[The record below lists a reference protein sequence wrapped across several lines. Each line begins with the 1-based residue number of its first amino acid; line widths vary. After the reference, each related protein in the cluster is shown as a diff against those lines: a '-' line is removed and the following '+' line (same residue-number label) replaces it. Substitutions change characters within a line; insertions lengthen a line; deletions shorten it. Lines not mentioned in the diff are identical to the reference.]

1 MISLPR
7 AERTQTRNRER
18 KKHFTTLSFP
28 LYCLCVLCALGGE
41 VRAELPH
48 IRLDGIFPLGG
59 QAGSEVVLDLRGKD
73 LDEVKALHFDHPGFK
88 AVFIKPNQFR
98 LTIADDVPPGTYEV
112 RAIGKYGISG
122 VQLFEVGR
130 GLTEVAEKEPNDS
143 ADKAQPVPMNS
154 AINGRSD
161 SNGDDFFRFKAR
173 KGERIIL
180 DCRAFRLNSQLRA
193 ILSLASADGKEL
205 LHSRPYFTRT
215 DPLLDFEAPAD
226 GDYLVRLHDMTFQ
239 GGLPYRL
246 LISNYP
252 QIENAFPAA
261 IAPGQ
266 SAKLTL
272 LGRNLP
278 GGKRSPKWTI
288 QDRPLEE
295 ITLSFTAPKDPSLLE
310 RFAFINHMA
319 SPTLNARGLQ
329 LWPKEWKYCLNP
341 ITLAWADLPVTLE
354 REPNNGAEQSQ
365 SITLPTIVCGRLD
378 RPGDIDWYSFQAKS
392 GETITIDL
400 LCERLD
406 FPGDPFVIVFDAKGK
421 ELATF
426 DDHGI
431 NFNSLAQANR
441 DPLGTFH
448 VPADGVYRLFVQD
461 RYRHG
466 GPRYCYVLRLA
477 KKEHD
482 FYPVAFH
489 ETPTDPSCPVVRQ
502 GGSAHY
508 ELCLNR
514 RDWSGPVTIEAEG
527 LPAGVTCPPVHVSPQ
542 AQFAN
547 VVFTA
552 AADAPEW
559 AGPIR
564 LKAWSLRDGKRI
576 ERPVRCSQR
585 RWPIANVNTS
595 LEVRQICLAVRSTA
609 PYGITL
615 PAAELSVSAGGTL
628 EVKARLARHWPDF
641 QGKVQLNGLNLPPG
655 FSLATTEISA
665 DKTETTVQLK
675 VADNV
680 PPGQY
685 SIVLR
690 GDAQVPFAANPK
702 AASRPLVRVADPS
715 TPLTV
720 LVRAKGK
727 K

>member
-1 MISLPR
+1 MGKRLSAFVFSLCI
-7 AERTQTRNRER
+7 
-18 KKHFTTLSFP
+18 LG
-28 LYCLCVLCALGGE
+28 VLCGE
-41 VRAELPH
+41 ASAELPH

-59 QAGSEVVLDLRGKD
+59 QAGSKVVLEIRGKD
-73 LDEVKALHFDHPGFK
+73 LDDVKTLQFDHSGLK
-88 AVFIKPNQFR
+88 AALVKPNQFR
-98 LTIADDVPPGTYEV
+98 LSIAEEVTPGSYEV

-122 VQLFEVGR
+122 AQLFEVGR

-143 ADKAQPVPMNS
+143 PDKAQPVPMNS

-161 SNGDDFFRFKAR
+161 GNGDDFFRFKAR
-173 KGERIIL
+173 KGARILL

-193 ILSLASADGKEL
+193 ILSLSTAEGKEL

-215 DPLLDFEAPAD
+215 DPLLDFDVPAD
-226 GDYLVRLHDMTFQ
+226 GDYVVRLHDMTFQ

-246 LISNYP
+246 IISDYP

-261 IAPGQ
+261 IAPGKT
-266 SAKLTL
+266 AKLTL

-278 GGKRSPKWTI
+278 GGKLSPKWTI

-295 ITLSFTAPKDPSLLE
+295 LTLSVTAPKDPSLLK
-310 RFAFINHMA
+310 RFAFINHLP
-319 SPTLNARGLQ
+319 SLSLNARGLQ
-329 LWPKEWKYCLNP
+329 LWPEKLKHCLNP
-341 ITLAWADLPVTLE
+341 ITLAWADLPLTLE
-354 REPNNGAEQSQ
+354 REPNDHAEQAQ
-365 SITLPTIVCGRLD
+365 PLTLPTMVCGRFD
-378 RPGDIDWYSFQAKS
+378 RPGDSDWYSFPARS
-392 GETITIDL
+392 GESVTIDL

-441 DPLGTFH
+441 DPLGTFR
-448 VPADGVYRLFVQD
+448 VPADGTYRLFVQE

-466 GPRYCYVLRLA
+466 GARYAYVLRLA
-477 KKEHD
+477 KNEHD
-482 FYPVAFH
+482 FYPVVFH
-489 ETPTDPSCPVVRQ
+489 ETPSDPSCPVVRQ

-514 RDWSGPVTIEAEG
+514 RDWNGPVTIEAEG
-527 LPAGVTCPPVHVSPQ
+527 LPAGVKCPPVHVSPQ
-542 AQFAN
+542 SQFAN

-564 LKAWSLRDGKRI
+564 LKAWSLIEGKRV

-585 RWPIANVNTS
+585 RWPIANINTS
-595 LEVRQICLAVRSTA
+595 LEVRQICLAVRPTA

-615 PAAELSVSAGGTL
+615 SAEKPTVPAGGTL
-628 EVKARLARHWPDF
+628 EVKARLARHWSDF
-641 QGKVQLNGLNLPPG
+641 KGKVQLNGLNLPPG
-655 FSLATTEISA
+655 FALAATDIAA
-665 DKTETTVQLK
+665 DKTEATIKLK
-675 VADNV
+675 VANNV
-680 PPGQY
+680 PPGEY

-702 AASRPLVRVADPS
+702 AASRPIVRVADPS

-720 LVRAKGK
+720 TVMAKRK